1 MHAAISRAKRFSGLR
16 KKQSG
21 LTLLEVLVA
30 VGILAVISTVS
41 FQVISVVTLS
51 SEASQESLKRLKR
64 LDRTWIVIEN
74 DVRNI
79 LPIERTPP
87 FGETI
92 PSFTAGDG
100 NEDYWMTLLRG
111 GVANPLGLPRSE
123 IQRVAYKLEDNVL
136 SRYSWV
142 DSYNLEEEDA
152 FPQKLL
158 DGVESIEMRV
168 LLSNARSISAGPWD
182 DSWPSSNTGSQA
194 TPVATN
200 QLPLAI
206 EITMTLDNEEEL
218 RRFLPLVRVPAVV
231 ATGGTDTGGA
241 NTDGANTGGVNRG
254 RIGTNNTGNGG
265 EG

>member
-1 MHAAISRAKRFSGLR
+1 MQATTRAKRFAGLR
-16 KKQSG
+16 KRQSG

-79 LPIERTPP
+79 LPVLRTPQ

-100 NEDYWMTLLRG
+100 NDEYWMTLLRG

-136 SRYSWV
+136 SRYTWV
-142 DSYNLEEEDA
+142 DSYNLEEEEA

-158 DGVESIEMRV
+158 DGLESIEVRV
-168 LLSNARSISAGPWD
+168 LLNNARSISAGPWD

-194 TPVATN
+194 SAATAS

-218 RRFLPLVRVPAVV
+218 RRFLPLVRVPATVPS
-231 ATGGTDTGGA
+231 TGADTGGA
-241 NTDGANTGGVNRG
+241 NTGGT
-254 RIGTNNTGNGG
+254 GTNGGG